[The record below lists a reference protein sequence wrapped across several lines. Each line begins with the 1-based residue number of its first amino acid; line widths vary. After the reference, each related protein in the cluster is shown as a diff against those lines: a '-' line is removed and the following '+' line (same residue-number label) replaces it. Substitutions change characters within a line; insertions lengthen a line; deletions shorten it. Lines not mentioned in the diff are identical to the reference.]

1 VWETG
6 LRSVAAAD
14 LSFSSVSAATGVI
27 RFARSCFPSAVLCFW
42 ARAPVH
48 SRAGAS
54 VAREEIFFFLF
65 WVLAQQVPSRIFSDA
80 LIIFH
85 FLLAHSIP
93 AAGSGLL
100 SRTGDLSARRFLT
113 AVFTFCS
120 CSGFQ
125 SEVRPGR
132 D

>member
-1 VWETG
+1 LSGFCVWETG

-54 VAREEIFFFLF
+54 VAREEIFLLLILGFGAAS
-65 WVLAQQVPSRIFSDA
+65 AQQDF
-80 LIIFH
+80 F
-85 FLLAHSIP
+85 
-93 AAGSGLL
+93 
-100 SRTGDLSARRFLT
+100 
-113 AVFTFCS
+113 
-120 CSGFQ
+120 
-125 SEVRPGR
+125 
-132 D
+132 